1 MTGLERPT
9 RVERLQ
15 FNSPAAYQV
24 RILSGQFNVD
34 EPFSLEKAR
43 VAIGNKRAIEAH
55 DVMHLK
61 WGESRKEAWEHK
73 PGNLGERV
81 DRWANG
87 RVRSLLPVLQTSPS
101 DDLTEGFSLL
111 GFSVA
116 ESLVAPSAQDLQ
128 TRLKEYFVTDFYAKY
143 AGDRRQSVEA
153 LGDVFVRAA
162 KGVTNRFS
170 NADAIS
176 AMKKL
181 DALKVVLEPIL
192 ESETYERLVQATEA
206 RIHAGLNDLKPE
218 NGNDPLEDV
227 WKQQLEYFKDVVTAA
242 PAAGSTVPVTPTRP
256 AAVEP
261 RPAPA
266 TTAPATPR
274 PTTTGSTP
282 VATPA
287 VAEPAPDTGTR
298 VTSAVEPPRTV
309 LVIESDPK
317 NVVEKIK
324 EGIRSTTDD
333 DIIINLPADAM
344 VNNGYLFSTPDGRVK
359 VLEPG
364 VIEPAGS
371 DDAILIRGLRIL
383 FKRVKADRNIK
394 LDLSLKNGTDFPV
407 AEIVDTADGPY
418 EEWDRK
424 DAEEEVI
431 AGMWKSFQ
439 EKVNLEVADLDQDW
453 VVDGFR
459 ITDGG
464 TRFMLGFKKEPPSI
478 PPFADHATIF
488 PMPNEDDPVG
498 SI

>member
-1 MTGLERPT
+1 MVSSERPT

-34 EPFSLEKAR
+34 EPFSLEKAG
-43 VAIGNKRAIEAH
+43 VAIDNKRAIEAH

-61 WGESRKEAWEHK
+61 WEERRKEAWEHK

-87 RVRSLLPVLQTSPS
+87 RVRSLLPVLQLSPS
-101 DDLTEGFSLL
+101 DDLTEGLSLL
-111 GFSVA
+111 GFNVV
-116 ESLVAPSAQDLQ
+116 ESPVVPNAQDLQ
-128 TRLKEYFVTDFYAKY
+128 PRLKEYFVTDFYAKY

-176 AMKKL
+176 AMRKL
-181 DALKVVLEPIL
+181 NALKVVLEPIL
-192 ESETYERLVQATEA
+192 ESETYEKLVQTTEA

-218 NGNDPLEDV
+218 NGNDPLDDV
-227 WKQQLEYFKDVVTAA
+227 WKQQLEYFKDVIITA
-242 PAAGSTVPVTPTRP
+242 PAAGPTVSVTPRP
-256 AAVEP
+256 VAREP
-261 RPAPA
+261 QPAPA
-266 TTAPATPR
+266 ATAPATPR
-274 PTTTGSTP
+274 PTTRPTP

-287 VAEPAPDTGTR
+287 AAEPTPDTGAEA
-298 VTSAVEPPRTV
+298 VPAVEPPRTV
-309 LVIESDPK
+309 LVIESDPE

-324 EGIRSTTDD
+324 EGIGSTIDD
-333 DIIINLPADAM
+333 DIIIAVPADAM
-344 VNNGYLFSTPDGRVK
+344 VNNGYLLSTPDGRVK

-364 VIEPAGS
+364 VIEPTGN
-371 DDAILIRGLRIL
+371 DDAILIKGLRIL
-383 FKRVKADRNIK
+383 FKRGNADRNVK
-394 LDLSLKNGTDFPV
+394 FDLSLRNGTDFPV
-407 AEIVDTADGPY
+407 AEIVDTEDGPY

-424 DAEEEVI
+424 DAEEEV
-431 AGMWKSFQ
+431 AARMWQSFQ
-439 EKVNLEVADLDQDW
+439 DKMRSDVADINEDW
-453 VVDGFR
+453 IVDGFK
-459 ITDGG
+459 IGDGG
-464 TRFMLGFKKEPPSI
+464 ERFLVGFKKEPLSI

-488 PMPNEDDPVG
+488 PMPDEDDAVG